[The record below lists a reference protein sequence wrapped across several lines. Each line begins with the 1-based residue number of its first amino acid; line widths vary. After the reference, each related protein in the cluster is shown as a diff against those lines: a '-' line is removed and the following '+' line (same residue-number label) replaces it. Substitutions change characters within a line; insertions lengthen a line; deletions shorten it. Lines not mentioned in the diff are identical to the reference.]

1 MPTVDLIA
9 ALLPE
14 IHGLLPL
21 IFVGILVLLTILV
34 GAFALFVIAQQFRN
48 PGRPIRR

>member
-1 MPTVDLIA
+1 VTPIG

-21 IFVGILVLLTILV
+21 IFVGVLVLLTIIV
-34 GAFALFVIAQQFRN
+34 GLFALYVIAQQFRN